1 MKTFIVGFLAAFA
14 LVGSYGSPA
23 ALTIK
28 FGTLAPQG
36 SPWYNSIRDMA
47 EAWKTAS
54 GGTVEVRIYAGG
66 IAGDEPDLVR
76 KIKIGQLH
84 AAALTG
90 GGLARIA
97 FEVQALQM
105 PMMFASLDEF
115 DYVRERVGPKIE
127 AILEKK
133 GFKVLTW
140 SDIGWAYFFAQKPVV
155 HPDDLKPLRLFAW
168 AGETAH
174 IDAWKA
180 AGYKPV
186 PLAVTEIHTALQ
198 SGLIN
203 AFVTTPVAA
212 LSFQW
217 FASAKHM
224 TDLKWARVV
233 GAVVISTRAWKK
245 IPGELKPR
253 FASAAREAGARLQAM
268 LPELSAKAIE
278 AMTKHGLQV
287 HHVGPLVAKEWE
299 KRARAGFPKII
310 GKIVPAGMVAE
321 VERIRD
327 AYRAKQAGR
336 E

>member
-1 MKTFIVGFLAAFA
+1 MKTFIVGCLTAFA
-14 LVGSYGSPA
+14 LVGFDGSAA

-28 FGTLAPQG
+28 FGTLAPEG

-54 GGTVEVRIYAGG
+54 GGTVKVRIYAGG
-66 IAGDEPDLVR
+66 IAGDEPDMVR
-76 KIKIGQLH
+76 KMKVGQLH
-84 AAALTG
+84 AAALSG
-90 GGLARIA
+90 VGLARIA
-97 FEVQALQM
+97 LEIQALQM
-105 PMMFASLDEF
+105 PRMFASQEEL
-115 DYVRERVGPKIE
+115 DYVRERVGPEIE

-140 SDIGWAYFFAQKPVV
+140 GDAGWVYFFTQKPVV

-168 AGETAH
+168 AGATAH

-186 PLAVTEIHTALQ
+186 SLAATEIHTALQ

-203 AFVTTPVAA
+203 AFNATPVAA

-217 FASAKHM
+217 FALAKHM
-224 TDLKWARVV
+224 TDLKWAPLV

-253 FASAAREAGARLQAM
+253 FASIAREAGARLQAM
-268 LPELSAKAIE
+268 LPKLSAEAIQV
-278 AMTKHGLQV
+278 MTQHGLQV
-287 HHVGPLVAKEWE
+287 HPVAPKVAKEWE
-299 KRARAGFPKII
+299 KRARAGYPAII